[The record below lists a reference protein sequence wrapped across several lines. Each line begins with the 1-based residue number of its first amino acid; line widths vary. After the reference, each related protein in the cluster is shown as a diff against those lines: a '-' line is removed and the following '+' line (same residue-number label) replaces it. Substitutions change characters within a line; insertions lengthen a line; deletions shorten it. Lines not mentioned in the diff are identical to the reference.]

1 MSDTKCVRSDPPASR
16 FTATPAGPIACGEVL
31 EIGQGRPSSEVK
43 SSTIEREKQARR
55 LEAMGQETG
64 GAFARI
70 YPELVLRSDVVEEKA
85 RKAAQVE
92 KGKEKEK
99 EQAQKLE
106 EALQKKGHDDGPV
119 SGEKD
124 KEVDEAALALASH
137 SIKEE
142 KSEQL
147 GVSFHPEPLR
157 VHRKGGA
164 LTSEASSSREVEVY
178 NELLLIALGL
188 GQYRSLEDGATMVFE
203 NEAIF
208 GDEALASS
216 TSKIKTPATSQS
228 TPDPSPA
235 GLQAEL
241 AYQQQQRK
249 AGLPDSVPSSASASA
264 PAKTWGSFSKW
275 ADNSIKSV
283 GNLFPPAVPEAK
295 GTHADAASPTQSSGS
310 AGAPGD
316 GKKARQQPSEFCH
329 YDARARAMIFVAANA
344 LGLSDSDGQAA
355 EKILA
360 QTIYFIMKDAQ
371 SAAAKQGKDPLKH
384 AKGTAAAEEDGDSGG
399 RTSWMNRVSQQVLQ
413 RPAVSGT
420 DVFPSFDLTQAGT
433 SAVAEHGRS
442 NWKRWAAAGG
452 GAAIGAGIIG
462 LTGGLA
468 APLVLPALASLSGVA
483 LFASSGGIVL
493 AAALF
498 GIGGGGLAGYRVSR
512 RLRGLESFEFKEV
525 DTQARLAGMS
535 IPSLH
540 ATICVSG
547 IILEESQQLTSW
559 QGVWASSK
567 SRDVYIVS
575 SEAKLMAQAGVDL
588 RGYVFTYMKR
598 ALGQKA
604 AEEAIKRTAL
614 AAFTALTLPLTVANT
629 LGTALDSTFVR
640 AKSKAYKKGL
650 VLAEVL
656 RAEVQGHRPVVLMG
670 ASLGCITIL
679 TALGELAKDPEA
691 NSHLVDSVFLIGAPA
706 TPGRRTLTKAR
717 SIVGR
722 RFVNAFSSKDMV
734 CSVAAWLG
742 MELSAEE
749 IADGR
754 APRVMG
760 SGPTWGVPGVSRLK
774 ERSGIKEECIAL
786 ILIAPSPSRSR
797 TSMCPISC
805 PHTLI
810 WPSQTS

>member
-1 MSDTKCVRSDPPASR
+1 M
-16 FTATPAGPIACGEVL
+16 
-31 EIGQGRPSSEVK
+31 
-43 SSTIEREKQARR
+43 
-55 LEAMGQETG
+55 
-64 GAFARI
+64 
-70 YPELVLRSDVVEEKA
+70 
-85 RKAAQVE
+85 
-92 KGKEKEK
+92 
-99 EQAQKLE
+99 
-106 EALQKKGHDDGPV
+106 
-119 SGEKD
+119 
-124 KEVDEAALALASH
+124 
-137 SIKEE
+137 
-142 KSEQL
+142 
-147 GVSFHPEPLR
+147 
-157 VHRKGGA
+157 
-164 LTSEASSSREVEVY
+164 
-178 NELLLIALGL
+178 
-188 GQYRSLEDGATMVFE
+188 
-203 NEAIF
+203 
-208 GDEALASS
+208 
-216 TSKIKTPATSQS
+216 
-228 TPDPSPA
+228 
-235 GLQAEL
+235 
-241 AYQQQQRK
+241 
-249 AGLPDSVPSSASASA
+249 
-264 PAKTWGSFSKW
+264 
-275 ADNSIKSV
+275 
-283 GNLFPPAVPEAK
+283 
-295 GTHADAASPTQSSGS
+295 
-310 AGAPGD
+310 
-316 GKKARQQPSEFCH
+316 
-329 YDARARAMIFVAANA
+329 
-344 LGLSDSDGQAA
+344 
-355 EKILA
+355 
-360 QTIYFIMKDAQ
+360 
-371 SAAAKQGKDPLKH
+371 
-384 AKGTAAAEEDGDSGG
+384 
-399 RTSWMNRVSQQVLQ
+399 
-413 RPAVSGT
+413 
-420 DVFPSFDLTQAGT
+420 
-433 SAVAEHGRS
+433 
-442 NWKRWAAAGG
+442 
-452 GAAIGAGIIG
+452 
-462 LTGGLA
+462 TGGLA

-547 IILEESQQLTSW
+547 IILEEAQQLTSW

-567 SRDVYIVS
+567 SQDVYIVS

-679 TALGELAKDPEA
+679 TALGELAKDPES

-706 TPGRRTLTKAR
+706 TPGRKTLMKAR

-760 SGPTWGVPGVSRLK
+760 SGPTWGVPGVSQP
-774 ERSGIKEECIAL
+774 A
-786 ILIAPSPSRSR
+786 
-797 TSMCPISC
+797 
-805 PHTLI
+805 
-810 WPSQTS
+810 